1 MIRRPPRSTRTDPL
15 FPYTTLF
22 RSERLL
28 SGLTADRWPDSIEHS
43 SDLRA
48 IVEKLSGGT
57 NDADE
62 MGRTFLSGGAL
73 RIWKKALLA
82 GSAAA
87 IDVTIDGLRQ
97 EAACEVCV
105 SVAWMPAS
113 ALAASTRKLARLLGL
128 TSTGWPTRLP
138 EDRLLSDHSVPG
150 GTSEE
155 RRIGKRGANT
165 Y

>member
-1 MIRRPPRSTRTDPL
+1 MLPEGWQRVLPPDAPL
-15 FPYTTLF
+15 
-22 RSERLL
+22 SSADAWERLL

-73 RIWKKALLA
+73 RIWKKAMLA

-97 EAACEVCV
+97 EIG
-105 SVAWMPAS
+105 S
-113 ALAASTRKLARLLGL
+113 A
-128 TSTGWPTRLP
+128 
-138 EDRLLSDHSVPG
+138 HV
-150 GTSEE
+150 
-155 RRIGKRGANT
+155 
-165 Y
+165 